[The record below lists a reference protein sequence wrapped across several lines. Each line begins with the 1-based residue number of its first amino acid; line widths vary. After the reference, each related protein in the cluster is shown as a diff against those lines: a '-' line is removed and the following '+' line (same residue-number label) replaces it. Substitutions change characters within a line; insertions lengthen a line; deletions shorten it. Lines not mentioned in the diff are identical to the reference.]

1 MRLCSLHPQ
10 FLEPQGLVARWP
22 EELLASGVLRGST
35 RGYCFKLRSR
45 SPAWLR
51 RWREI
56 DSPRPHP
63 LFRIAAGPI
72 ANW

>member
-1 MRLCSLHPQ
+1 MRLWSLHPQ

-45 SPAWLR
+45 SPA
-51 RWREI
+51 
-56 DSPRPHP
+56 
-63 LFRIAAGPI
+63 
-72 ANW
+72 